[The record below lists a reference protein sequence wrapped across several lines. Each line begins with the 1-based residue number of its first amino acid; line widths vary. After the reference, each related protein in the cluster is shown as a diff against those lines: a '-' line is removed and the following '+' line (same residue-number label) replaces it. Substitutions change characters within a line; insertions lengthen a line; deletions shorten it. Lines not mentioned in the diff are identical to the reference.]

1 METKD
6 ILTFHRYG
14 GSRGRSP
21 YGCLQ
26 TAISARIDNRVM
38 VEMAKEISA
47 TGMKRNSL
55 INMALTWYL
64 QELDEA
70 RRNASC
76 NVYTQDSTQRG
87 ISSHERLLCMELT
100 CGELSKLEHICKSL
114 GTNVDDLTTRLV
126 RKMLE
131 EYDQAPFRY
140 I

>member
-6 ILTFHRYG
+6 ILTYHRYG
-14 GSRGRSP
+14 GSRGRSWQ
-21 YGCLQ
+21 GSLQ

-38 VEMAKEISA
+38 EEMEKESSA
-47 TGMKRNSL
+47 TGVKRNAL

-70 RRNASC
+70 RRCASI
-76 NVYTQDSTQRG
+76 NVYTQEAQLNRT
-87 ISSHERLLCMELT
+87 SSHERLLCMELT
-100 CGELSKLEHICKSL
+100 CGEISKLGHICKSL

>member
-6 ILTFHRYG
+6 ILTYHRYG
-14 GSRGRSP
+14 GSRERSWQ
-21 YGCLQ
+21 GSLQ

-38 VEMAKEISA
+38 EEMEKETSA
-47 TGMKRNSL
+47 TGVKRNSL

-64 QELDEA
+64 QELDDA
-70 RRNASC
+70 RRCSSI
-76 NVYTQDSTQRG
+76 NVYTQGCREHEV
-87 ISSHERLLCMELT
+87 SSHERLLCRELT
-100 CGELSKLEHICKSL
+100 CGEVNKLQHICRSL

-126 RKMLE
+126 RKMIE

>member
-6 ILTFHRYG
+6 ILTYHRYG
-14 GSRGRSP
+14 GSRGRSWH
-21 YGCLQ
+21 GSLQ

-38 VEMAKEISA
+38 KEMEKETSA
-47 TGMKRNSL
+47 TGVKRNSL

-70 RRNASC
+70 RRCCSS
-76 NVYTQDSTQRG
+76 NVYTQICRCNGDT
-87 ISSHERLLCMELT
+87 SHESLLFKELT
-100 CGELSKLEHICKSL
+100 CGEFEKLVHICRSL

>member
-6 ILTFHRYG
+6 ILTYHRYG
-14 GSRGRSP
+14 GSRGRSWQ
-21 YGCLQ
+21 GSLQ

-38 VEMAKEISA
+38 EEMEKETSA
-47 TGMKRNSL
+47 TGVKRNSL

-70 RRNASC
+70 RRYCSS
-76 NVYTQDSTQRG
+76 NVYTQDSTQHR

-100 CGELSKLEHICKSL
+100 SGEFSKLLHICKSL

-131 EYDQAPFRY
+131 EYYQAPFRY

>member
-6 ILTFHRYG
+6 ILTYHRYG
-14 GSRGRSP
+14 GSRGRSS
-21 YGCLQ
+21 YGTLQ

-38 VEMAKEISA
+38 EDMEKETSA
-47 TGMKRNSL
+47 TGVKRNSL

-64 QELDEA
+64 QELDDA
-70 RRNASC
+70 RRCSSSD
-76 NVYTQDSTQRG
+76 VYTQGAQLNRT
-87 ISSHERLLCMELT
+87 SSHERLLAMELT
-100 CGELSKLEHICKSL
+100 CGEISKLGHICKSL

-126 RKMLE
+126 RKMIE